1 MDASKL
7 AAKSATQSLVS
18 ARKVEAATQLRA
30 DSKPKEAAK
39 PQATQEASKPKPQP
53 TTNSQGQRI
62 GTRLN
67 VTA

>member
-1 MDASKL
+1 MDAGKL
-7 AAKSATQSLVS
+7 ATRSAAQQQIS
-18 ARKVEAATQLRA
+18 ARKVEAATPLRA
-30 DSKPKEAAK
+30 DSKPKDAPK

>member
-7 AAKSATQSLVS
+7 AARSAAQPQVS
-18 ARKVEAATQLRA
+18 ARKVETVTQLRA
-30 DSKPKEAAK
+30 DSKPKDTPK
-39 PQATQEASKPKPQP
+39 PQATQEATQPQP

>member
-7 AAKSATQSLVS
+7 AAKSSVQALVS
-18 ARKVEAATQLRA
+18 TKKPEPVQPKPETQ
-30 DSKPKEAAK
+30 AK
-39 PQATQEASKPKPQP
+39 PQPAPKPPQQEAKPRP